1 MRRPV
6 HCLWPPYQTAQS
18 SDEAGGVIEI
28 THSNLNLTL
37 TLTHGFY
44 RFHITLILTLTLT
57 LKRAPK
63 HFLGEL
69 FSKKHLGKFQQLT
82 HSICFNGRTFNAH
95 NSGTV
100 RRRHLKTRSVG
111 HNSST
116 LNTPDLFP
124 SLCDLPFPR
133 YTLCIFHRFESA
145 ISRERKLVA
154 TGRRHQRKER
164 P

>member
-1 MRRPV
+1 MF
-6 HCLWPPYQTAQS
+6 
-18 SDEAGGVIEI
+18 
-28 THSNLNLTL
+28 LTL
-37 TLTHGFY
+37 SGSTICPRMARALHRTRLVWVHGFY

-69 FSKKHLGKFQQLT
+69 FSKKYLGKFQQLT
-82 HSICFNGRTFNAH
+82 HSIRFNGRTFNAH

-116 LNTPDLFP
+116 LNTPDLSP
-124 SLCDLPFPR
+124 SLYDLPLPR

-154 TGRRHQRKER
+154 TGRQPPTER
-164 P
+164 ASLKMGG